1 MEKKFKF
8 SDKPLTVKIVYGAA
22 VAILCITAI
31 IVGIVAAASKP
42 VDPPD
47 ENPPIET
54 PGGNENEGE
63 NKPGDENEKPEP
75 KPLAFVSPLVG
86 SVSCGHDLTT
96 PVFSNTLGAWKV
108 HAGLDISADEGAS
121 VYASEAGVVSGIYSD
136 PMLGYTVELTHEGGI
151 KTRYS
156 NLAKSADSTLKV
168 GDSVASGDVIGTV
181 GDTSTSELAE
191 EPHLHF
197 EVVVDG
203 KKVDPLDY
211 ITKESKKASLGIEE

>member
-8 SDKPLTVKIVYGAA
+8 SDKPMTVKIIYASA

-31 IVGIVAAASKP
+31 IIGIVAAASKP
-42 VDPPD
+42 VDTPD
-47 ENPPIET
+47 DNPPVVEKPDDGKTDGDGTGNQT
-54 PGGNENEGE
+54 PT
-63 NKPGDENEKPEP
+63 PEP

-86 SVSCGHDLTT
+86 TVSCGHDLTT
-96 PVFSNTLGAWKV
+96 PVFSNTLGAWRV

-121 VYASEAGVVSGIYSD
+121 VYASERGIVSAIYSD

-156 NLAKSADSTLKV
+156 NLANTAESTIKV
-168 GDSVASGDVIGTV
+168 GDEVASGDVIGTV

-197 EVVVDG
+197 EVLVDG

-211 ITKESKKASLGIEE
+211 ITKESKKASLGIE